1 MNIGSRWK
9 LTCRF
14 DSGWWVWANGEEP
27 QGPHHLPSG
36 IVAIVKELKDV
47 DGSPVVIFSI
57 IGSNGKESVPVYRTT
72 QETFENFF
80 DELPEIAE
88 RDK

>member
-1 MNIGSRWK
+1 MKIGDKLK

-14 DSGWWVWANGEEP
+14 DSGWWVWADGKEP
-27 QGPHHLPSG
+27 EGPHHLPSG

-57 IGSNGKESVPVYRTT
+57 IGPEDGKESSPVFSTA
-72 QETFENFF
+72 QDVFENFF
-80 DELPEIAE
+80 DELPEVAE
-88 RDK
+88 R